1 MAVISVR
8 KKTGYGFDSYWMDLD
23 IFCLFRNGEPV
34 PLPPKEFELL
44 QILVE
49 QRGQI
54 VTREELISRL
64 WPDTIVEEANL
75 NVHISA
81 LRKVLGESPNSHK
94 NTRIKG
100 AAPGVFCFVAEALA
114 GAFEMAARNFGSG
127 TDRCAGL
134 TILQLFQS
142 GAI

>member
-81 LRKVLGESPNSHK
+81 LRKVLGESRIPI
-94 NTRIKG
+94 NTFKRYR
-100 AAPGVFCFVAEALA
+100 A
-114 GAFEMAARNFGSG
+114 GAI
-127 TDRCAGL
+127 GL
-134 TILQLFQS
+134 WPRSTRT
-142 GAI
+142 

>member
-49 QRGQI
+49 QRGQL

-81 LRKVLGESPNSHK
+81 LRKVLGESRSEERRVGKECRSRWSPY
-94 NTRIKG
+94 
-100 AAPGVFCFVAEALA
+100 
-114 GAFEMAARNFGSG
+114 
-127 TDRCAGL
+127 
-134 TILQLFQS
+134 
-142 GAI
+142 

>member
-8 KKTGYGFDSYWMDLD
+8 QKYGYRFDSYWMNLD

-49 QRGQI
+49 RCGQI

-81 LRKVLGESPNSHK
+81 LRKVLVGENPNSPK
-94 NTRIKG
+94 YILTSPRRG
-100 AAPGVFCFVAEALA
+100 YRFVAEVRENGEQESASVAVSPLIA
-114 GAFEMAARNFGSG
+114 QA
-127 TDRCAGL
+127 
-134 TILQLFQS
+134 
-142 GAI
+142 